1 MNAIEQVVAPLK
13 QAAVDIAVKRAT
25 DRVFGLIERIKAEG
39 FDISSFRKMGNMT
52 KQGYAELQ
60 LVRRITR
67 TNNELAEANGFRKG
81 SHGAST
87 YVEVDHDGIEAVY
100 RDVIDMAKA
109 QFEEYVRKLTQKVGS
124 YDTAEIEAIN
134 GVWGNSI
141 LTVTKDG
148 VKTKWKTQ
156 IIVNFSKYGLP
167 FNQFP
172 TRIVK

>member
-1 MNAIEQVVAPLK
+1 MNAIEQVVQPLK
-13 QAAVDIAVKRAT
+13 QAAIELAVNRAIS
-25 DRVFGLIERIKAEG
+25 RVGKLIERITADG
-39 FDISSFRKMGNMT
+39 FNISNFRKMGNIT

-67 TNNELAEANGFRKG
+67 TDNELAEANGFRKG

-87 YVEVDHDGIEAVY
+87 YVAIDTDGIDALY
-100 RDVIDMAKA
+100 REVIDMAKA
-109 QFEEYVRKLTQKVGS
+109 QFDAYVVKLTQKVGS
-124 YDTAEIEAIN
+124 YDTAEIEAI
-134 GVWGNSI
+134 GGLWGNSI

-156 IIVNFSKYGLP
+156 IIVNFSKYGMP

-172 TRIVK
+172 TRVIK